1 MTRYYYMVVMFQTSK
16 GTGYQPLTTSFNGC
30 APIVG
35 ALQRVKEMH
44 PDAITSSLLVTTC
57 IEIDEDEYI
66 DYGVMLSEEKKKKNE
81 EN

>member
-1 MTRYYYMVVMFQTSK
+1 MTRYYYLVVSFQTPK
-16 GTGYQPLTTSFNGC
+16 GTGYQAVATSYNGC

-35 ALQRVKEMH
+35 TLQRVKEMH
-44 PDAITSSLLVTTC
+44 PDAITSTMLVTTC